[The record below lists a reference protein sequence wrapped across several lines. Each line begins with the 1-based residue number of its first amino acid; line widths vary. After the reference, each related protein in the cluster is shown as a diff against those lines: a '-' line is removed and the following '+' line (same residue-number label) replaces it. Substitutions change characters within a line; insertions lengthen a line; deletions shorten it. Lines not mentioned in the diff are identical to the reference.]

1 MIRTRSARALKARF
15 ARVQI
20 LLCDVDGI
28 LTDAT
33 VSMGRSGETKRFC
46 LPDGLGI
53 RLMHESGLKVGWISG
68 RPSPATQRRAKELAV
83 DFLYESRASKVAA
96 AEDILRQ
103 TGLGWE
109 QVCYM
114 GDDLIDLGLLRRAG
128 LAVAVPH
135 AMAEAKALA
144 HYVTKTPG
152 GHGAVREVIELI
164 LKAHGKW
171 EDIIKTALLTFVLIF
186 GLSSAQAASQ
196 AAPQA
201 TVGAKPTKG
210 FHREDYYHGAPGQ
223 KDKLKTRFNGAE
235 ASIQFNSPLI
245 PIKGLRLESYDPEGK
260 TNWIVEADDCLY
272 DREKKTAV
280 STNHLRVTASGG
292 ALRIEGRGF
301 FWRQGDDSLTIS
313 NDTRATIQQKQPVTV
328 TSRGFEFNQ
337 TERRVTFWDQVH
349 TVDPETDMTSE
360 RLEIKLRDV
369 NAVIEANATD
379 SRVESIIALTNV
391 VVLMAAQQTETRSQ
405 RAEYRLLEGR
415 ETIELTGDPSWK
427 RAGREGKADR
437 LWLDRKSRFV
447 LAQGNTYAKLPG
459 GDMMQPADLFQS
471 LAQPTNRV
479 AAATNDFVE
488 IRADESRVWTN
499 GAVFKGL
506 VRANEL
512 AGAGEPVRLSCGLLT
527 ITNSTPSAQFD
538 RVTMVDDVLIQQ
550 GQTNIQSSRLDY
562 NKTTKIAKFSGKATW
577 RLGSQSGAGDAI
589 RLDGEHHEMA
599 ARTNAML
606 LMSMNAAVFPQLAPT
621 RSTNTVNTNL
631 PGFLKIEC
639 DEYDLVPGQAFF
651 RGHVKAT
658 QLTGDIAK
666 GALSCAQLIV
676 KLSTNGNRIEHL
688 LAEKEVQYEMG
699 TLGSTNDPYRK
710 LTCARMVGEAEQGV
724 FVRLTADQNVQMQI
738 SDGVAY
744 GDNLVYNLAEEKAEL
759 TGNPR
764 VETPQGKLVAP
775 VIWLDQKHDTLTVPA
790 PWKLNFHPK
799 PK

>member
-1 MIRTRSARALKARF
+1 MRTSNRLPRALKSRF

-46 LPDGLGI
+46 LADGLGI
-53 RLMHESGLKVGWISG
+53 RLLREAGFKVGWISG

-83 DFLYESRASKVAA
+83 DFLHESRASKVTA
-96 AEDILRQ
+96 AEDVLHQ
-103 TGLGWE
+103 TGLAWE

-152 GHGAVREVIELI
+152 GQGAVREVIELI

-171 EDIIKTALLTFVLIF
+171 EDIIKTALLALVLGF
-186 GLSSAQAASQ
+186 GISTAQAAS
-196 AAPQA
+196 QA

-210 FHREDYYHGAPGQ
+210 FHFEEPYHSAPGQ
-223 KDKLKTRFNGAE
+223 KGKLKTRFNGAD
-235 ASIQFNSPLI
+235 ASFQFNSPNI

-272 DREKKTAV
+272 DREKKTAA
-280 STNHLRVTASGG
+280 SANRLRVSAGGG
-292 ALRIEGRGF
+292 ALQIEGRGF
-301 FWRQGDDSLTIS
+301 FWRQSDDSLTIS

-328 TSRGFEFNQ
+328 TSRGFEYNQ
-337 TERRVTFWDQVH
+337 ADKRVAFWDQVH
-349 TVDPETDMTSE
+349 TVDPEMDMTSE

-369 NAVIEANATD
+369 NAVIEANASD
-379 SRVESIIALTNV
+379 SRVESIVALTNV
-391 VVLMAAQQTETRSQ
+391 VVLMPAQQTETRSQ
-405 RAEYRLLEGR
+405 RAEYRLFEGQ

-512 AGAGEPVRLSCGLLT
+512 GGAGDPVRLSCGLLT
-527 ITNSTPSAQFD
+527 ITNSTPSAPFD
-538 RVTMVDDVLIQQ
+538 RVTMVDNVIIQQ

-562 NKTTKIAKFSGKATW
+562 SKTTKIAKFSGKVTW
-577 RLGSQSGAGDAI
+577 RLGPQSGAGDAI

-606 LMSMNAAVFPQLAPT
+606 LMSMNASVFPQLAAT

-639 DEYDLVPGQAFF
+639 EEYDLVPGQAFF

-658 QLTGDIAK
+658 QLAGDVAK

-699 TLGSTNDPYRK
+699 ILGSTNDPYRK
-710 LTCARMVGEAEQGV
+710 LTCTRLVGEAEQGV
-724 FVRLTADQNVQMQI
+724 FVRLTADQNVQMQLK
-738 SDGVAY
+738 DGVAY
-744 GDNLVYNLAEEKAEL
+744 GDTLVYNLAEEKAEL

-790 PWKLNFHPK
+790 PWKLQFRPK
-799 PK
+799 SK